1 MLKLKIVKRSL
12 ILGEVDVVAD
22 MAVEDMAV
30 DVVEVDMA
38 VDVGVV
44 DMAAAAVI
52 HFFSLSWIE
61 CMSKFFVFTLV
72 DCRN

>member
-1 MLKLKIVKRSL
+1 MQIKRNPSEIFPLKLLICMLKLKIVKRSL

-52 HFFSLSWIE
+52 HFFSLS
-61 CMSKFFVFTLV
+61 
-72 DCRN
+72 